1 MQASLRKAGILIAG
15 LLWVARFG
23 DGDVLAQDN
32 AASVDAKLVQLRG
45 EIVKLVGAATC
56 ANLVNCRI
64 AALGVD
70 ACGGAAEYIAY
81 SWLSTDKDSLETKIA
96 EYNFTQED
104 VLKSS
109 HAVGACVVKP
119 QPVAACLNRRCV
131 VSGSQ

>member
-1 MQASLRKAGILIAG
+1 MQASLRKAGTLIAG
-15 LLWVARFG
+15 VLSVATFVHI
-23 DGDVLAQDN
+23 DALAQDA
-32 AASVDAKLVQLRG
+32 AASADAKLAQLRS
-45 EIVKLVGAATC
+45 EIVKLVGPATC

-81 SWLSTDKDSLETKIA
+81 SWLSTEKETLETKIA

-104 VLKSS
+104 ALKAS
-109 HAVGACVVKP
+109 HAVGPCVVKP
-119 QPVAACLNRRCV
+119 QPVAACVNRRCV